1 MLFIT
6 LKNSINLQETRTMK
20 PADKRL
26 NQKGDSNPMFILVG
40 IALTIAVIYAFN
52 HYRGMNN
59 DITIHV
65 PRVEVH

>member
-1 MLFIT
+1 
-6 LKNSINLQETRTMK
+6 MK
-20 PADKRL
+20 PTDKRL